1 MKITKKR
8 LKQIIKEELTTIMG
22 ENLDYQAGDGQL
34 SHDESKEIVTRE
46 VRKQISAIQDPDRRA
61 PMGTLGIY
69 DEDMRQRVVDEMVD
83 AWYNGTYGTE
93 KDAKDIERAL
103 DKARRKKAYEAKAKR
118 SSYDYSMRQTRDD
131 LDPSQRRHRDYDPYA
146 DGD

>member
-1 MKITKKR
+1 MKITRKR
-8 LKQIIKEELTTIMG
+8 LKQIIKEEITTIMG

-34 SHDESKEIVTRE
+34 SHDESLEIVTQE
-46 VRKQISAIQDPDRRA
+46 VRKHISAIQDPKRRA

-69 DEDMRQRVVDEMVD
+69 DEGLRQRIVDKMV
-83 AWYNGTYGTE
+83 ASWYNGTYRKGNE
-93 KDAKDIERAL
+93 DIERAL
-103 DKARRKKAYEAKAKR
+103 DKARRDKAYEAKAKR

-131 LDPSQRRHRDYDPYA
+131 LDPSQRRHKDYDPYA